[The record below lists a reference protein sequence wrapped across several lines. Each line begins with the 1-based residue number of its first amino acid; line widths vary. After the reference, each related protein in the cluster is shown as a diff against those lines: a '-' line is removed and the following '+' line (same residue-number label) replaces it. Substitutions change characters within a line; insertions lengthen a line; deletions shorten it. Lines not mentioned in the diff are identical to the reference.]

1 MIKMKY
7 RQPYSIKDY
16 KVENPSLEYHL
27 KMKQH
32 HREKYI
38 AKFENS
44 KLIRRLK

>member
-32 HREKYI
+32 HREKYNE
-38 AKFENS
+38 KFKES
-44 KLIRRLK
+44 KLVRRLK